1 MVTQVRETAAAIP
14 KKWDIEADVVV
25 IGSGAMGMPAA
36 IRAAEAGISII
47 VVDTNYNVDGHVAL
61 RR

>member
-1 MVTQVRETAAAIP
+1 MVTQVRGTAAAIP

-47 VVDTNYNVDGHVAL
+47 VVDTNYNVDGHVGL